1 MSQQLSLLSAHDP
14 ALHDRQAMLAL
25 LDSWQGEGWLRVLDV
40 ALARFCVEL
49 DPHSPPLLLLGAA
62 LSSLQLGHG
71 HVCLDLAA
79 CLAEPG
85 LGLSV
90 NPSASTLPPARLL
103 QQIRLDDWLSS
114 LQQSPLA
121 GTAEA
126 GNSPLVL
133 DGQRLYLRRYWNYEQ
148 TVAEQIAARLPRQQ
162 ALPAT
167 FSMRLQELF
176 SSPPEQHGKRLCDWQ
191 KVACALAA
199 RSAFSLITGGPGTG
213 KTTSVVR
220 LLALLQEAALQ
231 AGQPLRI
238 QLAAPTGKAAARL
251 SESIG
256 AQVAALPVSE
266 AVRELIPRVVTTLHR
281 LLGSLPDS
289 RHFRHHAGNPLAL
302 DVLVVDEASM
312 IDLEMMACLL
322 DALPATARLILL
334 GDKDQL
340 ASVEAGALLGD
351 LCRDAEYG
359 YYAADLQ
366 HWLEQVSGE
375 RLDDPQLRPG
385 SAQTQPLAQHTL
397 MLRHSRRFAGHSGIG
412 QLARAVN
419 QGNAADA
426 RQILA
431 SPAADLQV
439 LRLHG
444 SQQQALAPR
453 LLDGHDAALGY
464 AHYLQVMQ
472 QQRPSVETAD
482 QPSAWLHWARQV
494 LAAFEQF
501 QLLCALRQGPWG
513 VEGLNTQIAA
523 ALLQRGLLDSDQGWY
538 EGRPVMVT
546 RNDYNLGLMNGD
558 IGIALC
564 MPDSTTPSRQVLRV
578 VFPRNDGQQ
587 GLRLVLPS
595 RLSAVETVYAMTVH
609 KSQGSEFAHC
619 ALLLPDTLNPVLT
632 RELIYTGITRAREH
646 FTLIESHP
654 AVFEQAIQR
663 RVQRHSGL
671 LDALR
676 QATAATIAAG

>member
-1 MSQQLSLLSAHDP
+1 
-14 ALHDRQAMLAL
+14 
-25 LDSWQGEGWLRVLDV
+25 
-40 ALARFCVEL
+40 
-49 DPHSPPLLLLGAA
+49 
-62 LSSLQLGHG
+62 
-71 HVCLDLAA
+71 
-79 CLAEPG
+79 
-85 LGLSV
+85 
-90 NPSASTLPPARLL
+90 
-103 QQIRLDDWLSS
+103 
-114 LQQSPLA
+114 
-121 GTAEA
+121 
-126 GNSPLVL
+126 
-133 DGQRLYLRRYWNYEQ
+133 
-148 TVAEQIAARLPRQQ
+148 
-162 ALPAT
+162 
-167 FSMRLQELF
+167 
-176 SSPPEQHGKRLCDWQ
+176 
-191 KVACALAA
+191 
-199 RSAFSLITGGPGTG
+199 
-213 KTTSVVR
+213 
-220 LLALLQEAALQ
+220 
-231 AGQPLRI
+231 
-238 QLAAPTGKAAARL
+238 
-251 SESIG
+251 
-256 AQVAALPVSE
+256 
-266 AVRELIPRVVTTLHR
+266 
-281 LLGSLPDS
+281 
-289 RHFRHHAGNPLAL
+289 
-302 DVLVVDEASM
+302 
-312 IDLEMMACLL
+312 
-322 DALPATARLILL
+322 
-334 GDKDQL
+334 
-340 ASVEAGALLGD
+340 
-351 LCRDAEYG
+351 
-359 YYAADLQ
+359 
-366 HWLEQVSGE
+366 
-375 RLDDPQLRPG
+375 
-385 SAQTQPLAQHTL
+385 
-397 MLRHSRRFAGHSGIG
+397 MLRHSRRFAGNSGIG

-444 SQQQALAPR
+444 SQQQALAQL
-453 LLDGHDAALGY
+453 LLDGHGAALGY
-464 AHYLQVMQ
+464 THYLQVMQ
-472 QQRPSVETAD
+472 QRRPSVETAD

>member
-103 QQIRLDDWLSS
+103 QQISLDDWLSS

-312 IDLEMMACLL
+312 IDLEMMACVL
-322 DALPATARLILL
+322 DALPQAARLILL

-340 ASVEAGALLGD
+340 ASVEAGSVMGD
-351 LCRDAEYG
+351 LCHEAEKGNYN
-359 YYAADLQ
+359 AQTAQ
-366 HWLEQVSGE
+366 WLSTHSGE
-375 RLDDPQLRPG
+375 VLLDPELQMAEGAGD
-385 SAQTQPLAQHTL
+385 PLAQQTV
-397 MLRHSRRFAGHSGIG
+397 MLRGSRRFDPQKGIG
-412 QLARAVN
+412 CLAKLVNNKQASEARRVLEKPSEQLFNLPVRGE
-419 QGNAADA
+419 QDA
-426 RQILA
+426 
-431 SPAADLQV
+431 
-439 LRLHG
+439 
-444 SQQQALAPR
+444 
-453 LLDGHDAALGY
+453 
-464 AHYLQVMQ
+464 
-472 QQRPSVETAD
+472 
-482 QPSAWLHWARQV
+482 
-494 LAAFEQF
+494 
-501 QLLCALRQGPWG
+501 
-513 VEGLNTQIAA
+513 
-523 ALLQRGLLDSDQGWY
+523 
-538 EGRPVMVT
+538 
-546 RNDYNLGLMNGD
+546 
-558 IGIALC
+558 
-564 MPDSTTPSRQVLRV
+564 
-578 VFPRNDGQQ
+578 
-587 GLRLVLPS
+587 
-595 RLSAVETVYAMTVH
+595 
-609 KSQGSEFAHC
+609 
-619 ALLLPDTLNPVLT
+619 VLT
-632 RELIYTGITRAREH
+632 DLAIDGNRNAPGYVCSF
-646 FTLIESHP
+646 FTDEN
-654 AVFEQAIQR
+654 
-663 RVQRHSGL
+663 
-671 LDALR
+671 
-676 QATAATIAAG
+676 